1 MTSKERAALRAQAN
15 SLDALFQI
23 GKGGISD
30 ALVAQTADALRKREL
45 IKLKILLE
53 SAPDSPRETAD
64 ALAAAT
70 GSEVVQLIGGTI
82 VLYKENPELRE
93 ETKKSKPKKNAT
105 KPLCNVKAKKA
116 AEDRKK
122 RMEQAAEKNRRTYAK
137 RRTAEKT
144 GKPKNY
150 G

>member
-15 SLDALFQI
+15 HLDALFQI
-23 GKGGISD
+23 GKGGVSD
-30 ALVAQTADALRKREL
+30 SVIAQTGEALKAREL
-45 IKLKILLE
+45 IKVKILLE
-53 SAPDSPRETAD
+53 SAPESPRETAD

-93 ETKKSKPKKNAT
+93 EKKPKKKPQQS
-105 KPLCNVKAKKA
+105 KPLSRVKAKKA

-122 RMEQAAEKNRRTYAK
+122 RIEQAKDKNRREYN
-137 RRTAEKT
+137 RRSA
-144 GKPKNY
+144 PKK
-150 G
+150 